1 MTIAPET
8 DHPAVTAARA
18 ARAALDSRE
27 AEISRLLV
35 ERYARVLRDIE
46 PLITSLIDE
55 YEIALASGE
64 EFTKGQ
70 ITRLRRYTRLQEQ
83 LLDEMD
89 TYGAFAADLIAT
101 SVDNA
106 IQAASSDA
114 LNIVAANFPS
124 PSAAAAVSSIWN
136 RLPVEAIENAIGI
149 TDVIGERYRQF
160 YSPVKTAEFMDA
172 IVDAMI
178 KGQNPR
184 ITAKQGAAIL
194 RQRAFSAGSRPLTDA
209 MRQSR
214 TAQIWA
220 WREATRANYLANQRI
235 VSGWTWAAT
244 MDDHTCLSCL
254 ANHGK
259 EFPLTE
265 TLNDH
270 HNGRC
275 VMLPNVPGA
284 EALGIRPVPLQSGE
298 DIFNALP
305 RDEQIRRMGKGR
317 FEAYQA
323 GKFKFD
329 QLTSEYDDE
338 VYGKMRRET
347 PLKELTAP

>member
-35 ERYARVLRDIE
+35 ERYARVIRDIE
-46 PLITSLIDE
+46 PLINGLVADMTE
-55 YEIALASGE
+55 AIADGKVLAKE
-64 EFTKGQ
+64 DIYK
-70 ITRLRRYTRLQEQ
+70 LRNYIRLQNQIAEQ
-83 LLDEMD
+83 LQS
-89 TYGAFAADLIAT
+89 YGGFAVDLIG
-101 SVDNA
+101 VGIDDA
-106 IQAASSDA
+106 IIRAGDDA

-149 TDVIGERYRQF
+149 TGVIGERYRQF

-244 MDDHTCLSCL
+244 MDDRTCLSCL

-259 EFPLTE
+259 EFPLTA

-317 FEAYQA
+317 FDAYQA

-347 PLKELTAP
+347 PLKQLIAG